1 MDSETYDD
9 QKDRQ
14 KTEQEGMTK
23 AEVAAEM
30 EKYSEYV
37 QDLDNMPKSD
47 HMWVKR
53 GLKMSCE
60 GAQHAHHSHFLVN
73 R

>member
-1 MDSETYDD
+1 MDSETYPD

-37 QDLDNMPKSD
+37 QDLDNMPKND

-53 GLKMSCE
+53 GLKEVEMKPP
-60 GAQHAHHSHFLVN
+60 LVLITSLLI
-73 R
+73 